1 MASQTDS
8 LQRQVQIHAP
18 RAKVWRALTTA
29 EEFGKWF
36 GVNFKS
42 KSFQPGMHTQGNI
55 TIPGY
60 DHITMDV
67 LIERIEPETL
77 FSWRWHPYA
86 IDSNKDYSKEERT
99 IVTFELK
106 DADGGTLITVTES
119 GFDKIPPERR
129 LDAFRMNGNGWTA
142 QMENIQK
149 HVQGQ
154 TK

>member
-1 MASQTDS
+1 MSSQADS
-8 LQRQVQIHAP
+8 LQRQIHINAP
-18 RAKVWRALTTA
+18 RSKVWRALTTA

-36 GVNFKS
+36 GVNFKN
-42 KSFQPGMHTQGNI
+42 KSFKPGRHTLGNI

-67 LIERIEPETL
+67 LVERLEPETL

-86 IDSNKDYSKEERT
+86 IDAGKDYSKEERT

-106 DADGGTLITVTES
+106 DADGGTLLTVTES

-129 LDAFRMNGNGWTA
+129 LDAFRMNGNGWTI
-142 QMENIQK
+142 QMENIKK
-149 HVQGQ
+149 HV
-154 TK
+154 TPT